1 MIEFVDVCKSYGSTN
16 VINNLNLKIL
26 RGELLVLV
34 GESGCGKT
42 TIIQMINRL
51 IEPDGGK
58 IFIDDVDI
66 ATLDSITL
74 RRKIGYVIQDIGL
87 FPHYTIEENISLLLK
102 IEKNNKALIQT
113 RTRELMQIINLPY
126 EQYAK
131 KYPKQLSGGQRQRIG
146 VARALANNAEII
158 IMDEP
163 FSALDPITRKQ
174 LQNELLS
181 IHARYG
187 TTIVFVTH
195 DIDEAV
201 KIGDRVAI
209 MQNGEIL
216 QLGTPLQIIKHP
228 LNEFVRTFIGKHRLW
243 KTPQN
248 ILASDLIASFSVYT
262 AENTLLPT
270 VAEDYSLI
278 KVLEI
283 MTQSQSNACRVLT
296 GENTFLGI
304 ITNESITQKLYS
316 LMPTSGE
323 LQ

>member
-1 MIEFVDVCKSYGSTN
+1 MIEFVDVSKSYGSTK
-16 VINNLNLKIL
+16 VIKNLNLKIQK
-26 RGELLVLV
+26 GELLVLV

-51 IEPDGGK
+51 IEPDTGS
-58 IFIDDVDI
+58 ILIDSVNI
-66 ATLDSITL
+66 ATLDSIKL
-74 RRKIGYVIQDIGL
+74 RRKIGYVIQEIGL
-87 FPHYTIEENISLLLK
+87 FPHYTIEENIGLLLK
-102 IEKNNKALIQT
+102 IEKSNKAAIQE
-113 RTRELMQIINLPY
+113 RTKELMQIINLPY

-146 VARALANNAEII
+146 VARALANRAEII

-163 FSALDPITRKQ
+163 FSALDPLTRTQ
-174 LQNELLS
+174 LQDELLS

-228 LNEFVRTFIGKHRLW
+228 LNAFVSSFIGEHRLW

-248 ILASDLIASFSVYT
+248 ILASDLIASFSVCT
-262 AENTLLPT
+262 ADNTLLPT

-278 KVLEI
+278 KVLDI